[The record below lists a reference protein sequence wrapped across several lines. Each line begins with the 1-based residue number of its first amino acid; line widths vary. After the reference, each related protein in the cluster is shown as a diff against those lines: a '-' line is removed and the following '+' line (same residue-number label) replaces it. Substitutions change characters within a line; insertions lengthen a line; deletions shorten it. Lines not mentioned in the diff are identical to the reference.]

1 MSYNPYSLDGKTIL
15 VTGASSGIGRA
26 TAVECS
32 RMGANVILTARNR
45 ERLEETLSMMEPGQ
59 HVLLPADLADEQQR
73 ETLAQQMPQLD
84 GTVQCAGI
92 THHVPFPFINREKMN
107 EIFDINFQAPV
118 LLTHRLVKTK
128 KLGKN
133 ASIVFI
139 SSIAGPLCA
148 YVGGSL
154 YAAAKGAIQG
164 IIKGMAVDL
173 APRGIRVNSV
183 LPSMVETNILTE
195 GTITAEQLR
204 EDLKNYPMGRYGKP
218 EEIAWAV
225 IYLLSDASKFVTGS
239 GLIIDG
245 GVTAKA

>member
-1 MSYNPYSLDGKTIL
+1 MDNYNPFSLSGKTIL

-45 ERLEETLSMMEPGQ
+45 ERLEETLSMMEPGE

-73 ETLAQQMPQLD
+73 ETLAQQIPQLD
-84 GTVQCAGI
+84 GAVQCAGI
-92 THHVPFPFINREKMN
+92 THHVPFPFINREKMD
-107 EIFDINFQAPV
+107 EMLGINFQAPV

-133 ASIVFI
+133 TSIVFI
-139 SSIAGPLCA
+139 SSTTGPICT

-154 YAAAKGAIQG
+154 YAASKGAIQG
-164 IIKGMAVDL
+164 MVKGMALDL

-183 LPSMVETNILTE
+183 IPSMVDTNIMIGGVITE
-195 GTITAEQLR
+195 EQFK
-204 EDLKNYPMGRYGKP
+204 EDLKNYPLGRYGKP

-225 IYLLSDASKFVTGS
+225 IYLLSDASKWVTGS
-239 GLIIDG
+239 GLVIDG
-245 GVTAKA
+245 GYTLR